1 MPNFLIKA
9 WNAEKGVSGFF
20 YNNETSTLT
29 HEDGTPVDLSHLGVE
44 AAPLAKKTAATVPV
58 GKTSD
63 IRRLKI
69 QMGLSCNYSCE
80 YCSQRFVPH
89 ADETSKKDVGSFLAK
104 LPQWFDGGEDGK
116 GQGVRIEFWGGEPF
130 VYWKTFKPLAEGV
143 RARYPNAD
151 FLVIT
156 NGSLLDLEKN
166 EWLDRLGFAVAIS
179 HDGPGQHV
187 RGPDPLAD
195 PKQREAILD
204 LFRRLHPSK
213 KISFNS
219 MLNRHNM
226 SRLAVYEFFKGLTG
240 DESVVIGEA
249 SLIDTYDEGGM
260 SEALTS
266 DETLRKFAN
275 QAFEEL
281 VSGAIPIPNLSVVD
295 LKVRNFVYSVADG
308 RHAAALGQKCGMDRP
323 GHVAVDLR
331 GNVLT
336 CQNVS
341 AASVAPNGKSH
352 LIGTVDDLAAA
363 KPVTSRHWSTRE
375 NCRNCPVLQLC
386 HGSCMFLED
395 ALWDASCD
403 NAFADNVVFFAL
415 AFEMMTGF
423 RPFLIEGGRAERR
436 EIWSPKPVSRKKVI
450 PIKAQ

>member
-29 HEDGTPVDLSHLGVE
+29 HEDGTHVDLSHLGVE
-44 AAPLAKKTAATVPV
+44 AAPLVKKTAATVPV

-195 PKQREAILD
+195 PKRREAILD
-204 LFRRLHPSK
+204 LFRRLHPRK

-226 SRLAVYEFFKGLTG
+226 SRLAFYEFFK
-240 DESVVIGEA
+240 
-249 SLIDTYDEGGM
+249 
-260 SEALTS
+260 
-266 DETLRKFAN
+266 
-275 QAFEEL
+275 
-281 VSGAIPIPNLSVVD
+281 
-295 LKVRNFVYSVADG
+295 
-308 RHAAALGQKCGMDRP
+308 
-323 GHVAVDLR
+323 
-331 GNVLT
+331 
-336 CQNVS
+336 
-341 AASVAPNGKSH
+341 
-352 LIGTVDDLAAA
+352 
-363 KPVTSRHWSTRE
+363 
-375 NCRNCPVLQLC
+375 
-386 HGSCMFLED
+386 
-395 ALWDASCD
+395 
-403 NAFADNVVFFAL
+403 
-415 AFEMMTGF
+415 
-423 RPFLIEGGRAERR
+423 
-436 EIWSPKPVSRKKVI
+436 
-450 PIKAQ
+450 